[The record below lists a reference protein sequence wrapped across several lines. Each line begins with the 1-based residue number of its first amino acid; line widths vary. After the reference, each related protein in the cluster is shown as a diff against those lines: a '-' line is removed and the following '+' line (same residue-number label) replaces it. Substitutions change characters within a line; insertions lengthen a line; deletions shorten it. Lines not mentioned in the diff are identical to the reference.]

1 MFEHIHA
8 FLGYFSKL
16 FVTLDGI
23 GLAPVFIALTANS
36 KEKWRNIMM
45 NKAIVIAF
53 FILLFFAYTGSVVL
67 DLLGIS
73 LTALKIAG
81 GILLLIMAIDL
92 VLGNPEPAMNNEN
105 KEERKESMKRTDI
118 SVFPLAIPLLSG
130 PATIT
135 MLTICMKNSQ
145 GDVLDRSLIIAAL
158 FFNLVVC
165 WLILKFS
172 SKVSKILGKTGVSV
186 INRIVGILLVAMS
199 CEFLMNGIVEIIKST
214 R

>member
-1 MFEHIHA
+1 MLEHMHA
-8 FLGYFSKL
+8 FLSYFSKL

-36 KEKWRNIMM
+36 KQKWRNIMM
-45 NKAIVIAF
+45 NKAVVIAF

-92 VLGNPEPAMNNEN
+92 VLGNPEPTMNNEN
-105 KEERKESMKRTDI
+105 KEERKESLKRTDI

-135 MLTICMKNSQ
+135 MLTICMKNAA
-145 GDVLDRSLIIAAL
+145 GNPVDRSLIIAAL
-158 FFNLVVC
+158 AVNLVVC

-172 SKVSKILGKTGVSV
+172 SKVSQLLGKTGVSV
-186 INRIVGILLVAMS
+186 INRIVGILLAAMS
-199 CEFLMNGIVEIIKST
+199 CEFLMTGLVEILK
-214 R
+214 RVN

>member
-1 MFEHIHA
+1 MLEHIHS

-36 KEKWRNIMM
+36 KAKWRNIMM
-45 NKAIVIAF
+45 NKAVVIAF
-53 FILLFFAYTGSVVL
+53 FILIFFAYTGSVVL
-67 DLLGIS
+67 DLLDIS

-92 VLGNPEPAMNNEN
+92 VLGTPEPAMNNEN
-105 KEERKESMKRTDI
+105 KEERKESMRRKDI

-135 MLTICMKNSQ
+135 MLTICMKNAQ
-145 GDVLDRSLIIAAL
+145 GMPFERSLIIAAL
-158 FFNLVVC
+158 AVNLIVV

-172 SKVSKILGKTGVSV
+172 SKVSQLLGKTGVSV
-186 INRIVGILLVAMS
+186 INRIVGILLAAMS
-199 CEFLMNGIVEIIKST
+199 CEFLMNGLIEILKQA